1 MNVLVITIHNPNF
14 STGPH
19 IRLES
24 FLKATASEAKLAS
37 SAEGARAH
45 EPAPITFLLPHFSK
59 KNSKFETLKVLI
71 NIQLYI
77 IKNRKNIDLIHMVTP
92 PSYPGLIAVFAKKIL
107 RIPYI
112 VDVGDPC
119 AENMATSNDWSHKSL
134 KFKLFKKLDN
144 FTYKHAKHLIL
155 TSPILAKYTPYTKE
169 KTTLLTA
176 IEEKSEFLERTLPNN
191 KKCVFTGNFGPL
203 QNLQYIVKVFAE
215 AIKKDLEISLDI
227 IGEGSSESKTQIEEI
242 LENQEFPDLKN
253 RINFLPSVPSREI
266 PNLLKSY
273 TLGIVSLDLAQT
285 LDYAVPTKLLT
296 YLGNGLPVFGTGG
309 DAVKS
314 IVHESQEGQMGHII
328 TDYNVERD
336 AKKLIEILS
345 DHTSLQQQ
353 SKSATNYAIKN
364 LSFENFGEK
373 MLEIYKKSAKSSKK

>member
-1 MNVLVITIHNPNF
+1 MNVLVLTIHNPNF

-24 FLKATASEAKLAS
+24 FLKAKSPEQVEIK
-37 SAEGARAH
+37 
-45 EPAPITFLLPHFSK
+45 FLLPHFSK

-112 VDVGDPC
+112 VDVGDPY
-119 AENMATSNDWSHKSL
+119 AENLATSHGWSHKSL

-144 FTYKHAKHLIL
+144 FAYKHAKHLIL
-155 TSPILAKYTPYTKE
+155 TSPILAKYTPYNIE

-203 QNLQYIVKVFAE
+203 QNLEYIVEVFAE
-215 AIKKDLEISLDI
+215 AIKKDPEISLDV
-227 IGEGSSESKTQIEEI
+227 IGEGSSESKTHIKEI
-242 LENQEFPDLKN
+242 LENQEFPQLKKN
-253 RINFLPSVPSREI
+253 VTFIPPVPSREI
-266 PNLLKSY
+266 PNLLKQY
-273 TLGIVSLDLAQT
+273 TLGVVSLDLAQT

-314 IVHESQEGQMGHII
+314 IVAESQEGQMGHII

-336 AKKLIEILS
+336 SKKLIEILNNH
-345 DHTSLQQQ
+345 DLLQKQ
-353 SKSATNYAIKN
+353 SRNATKYAIKN
-364 LSFENFGEK
+364 LSLENFGEK
-373 MLEIYKKSAKSSKK
+373 MLEIYKKSAKSS